1 MTVMLLSSS
10 ITLNWQ
16 HSIEKTH
23 WQERYQVSQG
33 QLQLTHASVQ
43 GSGAGMEPPPDAI
56 LKRGAWHWQPN
67 ITLTQLTLASSEFT
81 DDYTLCTGPE
91 RCLPLNHWIPKGQ
104 AVTLKVCDIEEGIH
118 N

>member
-23 WQERYQVSQG
+23 WQESYQLSQG

-43 GSGAGMEPPPDAI
+43 GSGAGMEPPFGAV
-56 LKRGAWHWQPN
+56 LRNGAWHWQPN
-67 ITLTQLTLASSEFT
+67 LTLDKLTLASSEFT
-81 DDYTLCTGPE
+81 AEYTLCTEPAS
-91 RCLPLNHWIPKGQ
+91 CFPLSHWVPRGQ
-104 AVTLKVCDIEEGIH
+104 TVNLLACASAEEIEH
-118 N
+118 